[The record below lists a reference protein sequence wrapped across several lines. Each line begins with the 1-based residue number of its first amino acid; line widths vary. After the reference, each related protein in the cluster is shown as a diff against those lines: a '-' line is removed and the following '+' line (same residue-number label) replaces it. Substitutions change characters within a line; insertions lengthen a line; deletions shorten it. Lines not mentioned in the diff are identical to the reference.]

1 MWSNLVWRLLW
12 EQEVAGSSP
21 ASPISLEIIV
31 VDALLVAPI
40 QFKDKL
46 NSKEQS
52 VISSVVKNYEFFYR
66 DKDSVEKFKGYVLA
80 NDSLKKVVF
89 YYSDII
95 IDYKLIRAL
104 KSLRQDIKIILM
116 NPQLQNLGLYLDS
129 DENIFDDVYKLLKM
143 TSDMEISNCKIA
155 DLIVVPTECEKE
167 NLLKKEIN
175 YVTTYDEILKNK
187 IEYKESKKYLQSV
200 HTNISIIKTK

>member
-1 MWSNLVWRLLW
+1 
-12 EQEVAGSSP
+12 
-21 ASPISLEIIV
+21 
-31 VDALLVAPI
+31 
-40 QFKDKL
+40 
-46 NSKEQS
+46 
-52 VISSVVKNYEFFYR
+52 
-66 DKDSVEKFKGYVLA
+66 
-80 NDSLKKVVF
+80 
-89 YYSDII
+89 
-95 IDYKLIRAL
+95 
-104 KSLRQDIKIILM
+104 M

-187 IEYKESKKYLQSV
+187 IEYKESQKYLQSV